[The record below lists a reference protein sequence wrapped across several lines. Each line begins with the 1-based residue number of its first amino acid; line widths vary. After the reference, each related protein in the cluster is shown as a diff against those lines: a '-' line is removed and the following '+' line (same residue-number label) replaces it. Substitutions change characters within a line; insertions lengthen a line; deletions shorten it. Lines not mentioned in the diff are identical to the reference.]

1 MKYGEKRNGESGFSP
16 LAPLSGF
23 GCGRGLP
30 EVLAVDDDHLDL
42 VEVEI
47 VEQP

>member
-16 LAPLSGF
+16 LAPLFCF
-23 GCGRGLP
+23 GDWPGLP
-30 EVLAVDDDHLDL
+30 EVLAVDDDHFNL